1 MLIHPQFLTRPMK
14 VPVLIINMKAYP
26 ELLNGGAVKLAK
38 AAEKVARELGAS
50 IIVAPPHTYLRQVVE
65 AVGIPVYAQS
75 ADPVDPGARTGHIPL
90 EFVKDAG
97 AAGVIINHSE
107 HRLLLNDIAYLVGK
121 AKALNLETVVCA
133 PDPPSSAAAAALYP
147 TAVAMEPPELIGT
160 GRSVSRTKPDVV
172 VETVNAVR
180 RVNGEVKVITGA
192 GIEDYNDVA
201 KALELGTVGVLVAS
215 AIVRAKDWEAKI
227 TELAKPL
234 VGK

>member
-1 MLIHPQFLTRPMK
+1 MK

-121 AKALNLETVVCA
+121 AKVLNLETVVCA

-160 GRSVSRTKPDVV
+160 GRSVSRTKPD
-172 VETVNAVR
+172 
-180 RVNGEVKVITGA
+180 
-192 GIEDYNDVA
+192 
-201 KALELGTVGVLVAS
+201 
-215 AIVRAKDWEAKI
+215 
-227 TELAKPL
+227 
-234 VGK
+234 

>member
-1 MLIHPQFLTRPMK
+1 MK
-14 VPVLIINMKAYP
+14 APVLIINMKAYP

-121 AKALNLETVVCA
+121 AKTLNLETVVCA

-215 AIVRAKDWEAKI
+215 AIVRAKDWETKI

>member
-1 MLIHPQFLTRPMK
+1 MK

-215 AIVRAKDWEAKI
+215 AIVRAKDWETKI

>member
-1 MLIHPQFLTRPMK
+1 MR

-121 AKALNLETVVCA
+121 AKTLNLETVVCA

-234 VGK
+234 VGR

>member
-1 MLIHPQFLTRPMK
+1 MLIHPQFLTGPMR

-234 VGK
+234 VGR

>member
-1 MLIHPQFLTRPMK
+1 MK
-14 VPVLIINMKAYP
+14 APVLIINMKAYP

-215 AIVRAKDWEAKI
+215 AIVRAKDWETKI

>member
-1 MLIHPQFLTRPMK
+1 MK
-14 VPVLIINMKAYP
+14 VPVLIINMKVYP

-215 AIVRAKDWEAKI
+215 AIVRAKDWETKI

>member
-1 MLIHPQFLTRPMK
+1 MK

-121 AKALNLETVVCA
+121 AKTLNLETVVCA

-160 GRSVSRTKPDVV
+160 GRAVSRTKPDVV